1 MPLRKDLRE
10 QTKKMMKEGSSS
22 FYQAFKFLPKDQRE
36 AVYVVY
42 SFCRLIDDAVD
53 EPETSLYTLV
63 ELKEQ
68 FDCLDDADGHFIW
81 PSLRWAFATFSL
93 DKAPYYVQMSG
104 QELDFVRTKYDTM
117 DELEDYCYR
126 VAGSVG
132 EMMVPILHP
141 APNDEL
147 LEAGVSLGKGMQIV
161 NIIRDVGADLKL
173 NRRYIPLDIFKAHGY
188 TETDWENQVVNDNF
202 KRLIDDLTTRAD
214 QWFKEGLAHV
224 KQYPK
229 KSGFTL
235 KLAASYY
242 REIIQIVK
250 ENDYQVYATRAIVP
264 TERKL
269 RLFSQISKTT

>member
-22 FYQAFKFLPKDQRE
+22 FYQAFKFLPKSQRE

-42 SFCRLIDDAVD
+42 AFCRLIDDAVD
-53 EPETSLYTLV
+53 EPETSPYTLA
-63 ELKEQ
+63 EIKAH
-68 FDCLDDADGHFIW
+68 FDHLDEAEGHFIW

-132 EMMVPILHP
+132 EMMVPILHS
-141 APNDEL
+141 APQAEL
-147 LEAGVSLGKGMQIV
+147 LKAGISLGKGMQIV

-173 NRRYIPLDIFKAHGY
+173 NRRYLPLELFEAHGY
-188 TETDWENQVVNDNF
+188 TERDFENQVVNANF
-202 KRLIDDLTTRAD
+202 KCLIDELTARAD
-214 QWFKEGLAHV
+214 QWFKEGLAYV
-224 KQYPK
+224 AQYPK

-250 ENDYQVYATRAIVP
+250 ENDYQVYTTRAVVP